1 MNDLF
6 VDTSAWACWIDSTQ
20 RYHELAFRCLDQ
32 AIDGGSRIVTTN
44 LVLIELTAL
53 LNSPLRVPRI
63 RQIQFFRD
71 LRIEQAVDIFVI
83 DEQLEERAWRLW
95 ESRPD
100 KNWTMVDASSFVV
113 MQELGM
119 ATALTTDH
127 HFEQAGFAR
136 LLK

>member
-1 MNDLF
+1 VSELF

-20 RYHELAFRCLDQ
+20 RYHELACNFLDQ
-32 AIDGGSRIVTTN
+32 AIDDGGPIVTTN

-71 LRIEQAVDIFVI
+71 LRIERGVDIVVI
-83 DEQLEERAWRLW
+83 DDQVEERAWRLW

-100 KNWTMVDASSFVV
+100 KNWTMVDSSSFVV
-113 MQELGM
+113 MRDLGM
-119 ATALTTDH
+119 SMALTTDH
-127 HFEQAGFAR
+127 HFEQAGFVR
-136 LLK
+136 LLR